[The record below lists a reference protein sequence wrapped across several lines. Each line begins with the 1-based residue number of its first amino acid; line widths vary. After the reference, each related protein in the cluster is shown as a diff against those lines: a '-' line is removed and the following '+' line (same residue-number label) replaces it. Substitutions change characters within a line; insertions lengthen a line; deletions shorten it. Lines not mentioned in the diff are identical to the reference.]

1 MNRSSFVS
9 NERDIRRISS
19 CLCFSVKWRLV
30 LVLGKLE
37 QQRGSTICF
46 RRVSRFVVE
55 NDQSLDETTEH
66 AAVNNDTRACFFFLC
81 FTSPVFSPCPM
92 VGNGPC

>member
-46 RRVSRFVVE
+46 RRVSRSLVE

-66 AAVNNDTRACFFFLC
+66 TAVNNDAGVFL
-81 FTSPVFSPCPM
+81 VFHVSRVVALPD
-92 VGNGPC
+92 GW